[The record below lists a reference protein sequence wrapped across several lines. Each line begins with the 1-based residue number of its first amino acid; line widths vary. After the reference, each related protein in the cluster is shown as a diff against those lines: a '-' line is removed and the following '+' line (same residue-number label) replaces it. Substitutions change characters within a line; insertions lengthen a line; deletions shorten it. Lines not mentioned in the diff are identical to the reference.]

1 MSRHMAGL
9 VGKKIANYKSVFLAK
24 NQLIKKEIGMRRVDR
39 RLFPRLHEGF
49 EMAVKG
55 VDMFGAPFLEKHEAF
70 EPEPGRP
77 LLLALEASFSWRK
90 S

>member
-1 MSRHMAGL
+1 
-9 VGKKIANYKSVFLAK
+9 
-24 NQLIKKEIGMRRVDR
+24 MRRVDR

-49 EMAVKG
+49 RDGRQGSGYVR
-55 VDMFGAPFLEKHEAF
+55 GAFPGEDESF

-90 S
+90 P